1 MLQRKEVNPMQNQ
14 KTVPFMITLPV
25 QVRDQLR
32 AIAAKKNLE
41 NLDQVTSAAEI
52 ARDVICMALS
62 EMLNKNITH
71 LSQQFKD

>member
-1 MLQRKEVNPMQNQ
+1 MQNL

-52 ARDVICMALS
+52 AKDVICMALS
-62 EMLNKNITH
+62 KMINDDIDH
-71 LSQQFKD
+71 SSQQSKD